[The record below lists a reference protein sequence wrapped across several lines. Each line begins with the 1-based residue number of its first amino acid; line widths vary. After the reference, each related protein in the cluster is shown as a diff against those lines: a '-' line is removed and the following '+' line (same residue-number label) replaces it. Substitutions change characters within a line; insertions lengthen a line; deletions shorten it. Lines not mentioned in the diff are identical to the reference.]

1 MKYVKIFFIILII
14 IFSYLIIDGKFNI
27 KKCKKC
33 KKCIRKKT
41 KKSVSF
47 ADDYQKPLE
56 TYIKFDKTI

>member
-33 KKCIRKKT
+33 IRKKT

-56 TYIKFDKTI
+56 TFIKFDKTI

>member
-33 KKCIRKKT
+33 IRKKT

-47 ADDYQKPLE
+47 ADDYQNH
-56 TYIKFDKTI
+56 